1 MPVLM
6 CLGDSNT
13 WGTRPMADAGDVR
26 RFPPEAR
33 WPGVLH
39 AGLGPGWQLVEEGL
53 PGRTLNRDDPVE
65 GEDRNALRQVRA
77 LLESH
82 RPLDRLIVMLGTN
95 DCKARFAATP
105 AQIAAGLHAVVDAV
119 LASALPAM
127 PAPKLLLV
135 CPPALR
141 ERGWLAPMFTGG
153 ETLADALPAW
163 FTKVGAQRDV
173 DVFDAGTVASVDAMD
188 GIHLDAAAHRALGEA
203 LRAWVLREPGRPPG

>member
-13 WGTRPMADAGDVR
+13 WGTCPMADQNDVR
-26 RFPPEAR
+26 RFGRNER

-39 AGLGPGWQLVEEGL
+39 AGLGAGWHLVEEGL
-53 PGRTLNRDDPVE
+53 PGRTLNHDDPVE
-65 GEDRNALRQVRA
+65 GDDRNVLRLLRA

-105 AQIAAGLHAVVDAV
+105 ARLAAGLHAVVDAV
-119 LASALPAM
+119 TASALPAM
-127 PAPKLLLV
+127 PAPRLLLV

-141 ERGWLAPMFTGG
+141 ERGWLAPMFCGG
-153 ETLADALPAW
+153 EGLARAMAACYAE
-163 FTKVGAQRDV
+163 VGAQRGV
-173 DVFDAGTVASVDAMD
+173 DVFDAGTVATVDTMD
-188 GIHLDAAAHRALGEA
+188 GIHLGADAHRALGES
-203 LRAWVLREPGRPPG
+203 LRAWVLR